1 MANCSHSNSALL
13 CPTNGSESDASFE
26 AKLIAAKY
34 IRCRSTANKEFQA
47 DDQTAKC
54 SSPPAIPAPKI
65 WRRRSKKQF
74 QDTSTA
80 SNLEPVVLN
89 QFDISEEHLISL
101 PAIDAEPTEMDEWA
115 ITFFSLVGLN
125 EA

>member
-1 MANCSHSNSALL
+1 MANCSHANSARL
-13 CPTNGSESDASFE
+13 CLTEGSESDASFE

-47 DDQTAKC
+47 DDETAKC
-54 SSPPAIPAPKI
+54 SSPSAIPAPKK
-65 WRRRSKKQF
+65 WRRSSKKQH
-74 QDTSTA
+74 QDTATA

-89 QFDISEEHLISL
+89 QFDISEEHLMSL
-101 PAIDAEPTEMDEWA
+101 PDFDAEPTELDEWA
-115 ITFFSLVGLN
+115 IKFFSLVGLN